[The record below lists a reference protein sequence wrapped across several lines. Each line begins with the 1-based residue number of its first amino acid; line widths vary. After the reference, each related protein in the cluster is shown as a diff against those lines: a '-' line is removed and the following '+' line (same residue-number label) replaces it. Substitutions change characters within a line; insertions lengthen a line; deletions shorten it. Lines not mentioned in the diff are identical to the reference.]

1 VLAVVAQFLYVAAQ
15 AGIFSFFIN
24 YMTTQVPPIPV
35 AWREGWLANWL
46 EPGAAGALRL
56 TDQGAAGI
64 ASLGLVCFLAGRF
77 SGAGILRTFSAH
89 KVLGFYGAMN
99 VIMCALVALKLGWL
113 SVACVFL
120 IYFFMSIMFPT
131 IFASSIRGLG
141 PLVKPGASLLIMAII
156 GGAVMAPV
164 MGWLADVAHSMQFA
178 MMAPALCFVVVLGFA
193 LSGRRAP
200 AAERQAAQA

>member
-1 VLAVVAQFLYVAAQ
+1 
-15 AGIFSFFIN
+15 
-24 YMTTQVPPIPV
+24 M
-35 AWREGWLANWL
+35 
-46 EPGAAGALRL
+46 
-56 TDQGAAGI
+56 
-64 ASLGLVCFLAGRF
+64 AGRF
-77 SGAGILRTFSAH
+77 VGTWLMGRIDPDRLLAMFSIAAAGLTAAA
-89 KVLGFYGAMN
+89 VLLDGVAG
-99 VIMCALVALKLGWL
+99 VLALAAAN
-113 SVACVFL
+113 S
-120 IYFFMSIMFPT
+120 FMSIMFPT